1 MKFSLFCT
9 AAAVLLAG
17 CQSSLDSAP
26 QSAPPQPA
34 PAPASS
40 QGSETYTARLQAAP
54 AGLTKAKIETCWKQA
69 GIKGDLYKF
78 MTPEEAAGVQ
88 PGGVFTK
95 EKHPV
100 FKACLQA

>member
-1 MKFSLFCT
+1 MKFGVFC
-9 AAAVLLAG
+9 AVSAVFLAG
-17 CQSSLDSAP
+17 CQSSVS
-26 QSAPPQPA
+26 SEKNTAPPQA
-34 PAPASS
+34 APASS
-40 QGSETYTARLQAAP
+40 TGSETYTARLQAAP

>member
-17 CQSSLDSAP
+17 CQSSVDSG
-26 QSAPPQPA
+26 QYTSPPPPA
-34 PAPASS
+34 PAAASS
-40 QGSETYTARLQAAP
+40 QGGETYTARLQAAP

-95 EKHPV
+95 EKHAV
-100 FKACLQA
+100 FTACLKA